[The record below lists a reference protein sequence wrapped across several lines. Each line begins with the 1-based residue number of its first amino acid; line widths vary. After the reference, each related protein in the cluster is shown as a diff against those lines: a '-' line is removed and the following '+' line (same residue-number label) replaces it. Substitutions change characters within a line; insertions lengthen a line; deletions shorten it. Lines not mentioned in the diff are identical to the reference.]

1 MTRKKIDSAKIFLQD
16 NLALF
21 RCPVCF
27 ERFQPVSSVDYSIRC
42 YGGHQ
47 FDLSKKGSLHFIN
60 NSPGDQ
66 YGKNQLSARYRI
78 AQLGFWDPLVKRIYQ
93 NIRNHSGPVVD
104 IRCGEGSHLSD
115 KVYSNHKVVDNFKK
129 EFTRVE
135 IEDVIY
141 SVELNQEDLKMYWL

>member
-1 MTRKKIDSAKIFLQD
+1 M
-16 NLALF
+16 
-21 RCPVCF
+21 
-27 ERFQPVSSVDYSIRC
+27 
-42 YGGHQ
+42 
-47 FDLSKKGSLHFIN
+47 HFIN

-78 AQLGFWDPLVKRIYQ
+78 SQFVFWDPLVKRIYQ

-104 IRCGEGSHLSD
+104 IRCGEGSHFSD

-141 SVELNQEDLKMYWL
+141 SVELNQEELKDVLAMTPMTWKISQPILDDFVHRTSTHTITVDLKIWCIVK